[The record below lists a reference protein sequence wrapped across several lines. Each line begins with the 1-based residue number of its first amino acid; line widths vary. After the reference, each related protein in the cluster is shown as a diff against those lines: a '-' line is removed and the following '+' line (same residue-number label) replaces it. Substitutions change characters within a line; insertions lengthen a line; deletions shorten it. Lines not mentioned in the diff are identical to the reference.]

1 MQFLNKKFFNPHT
14 PLMHVLAGFRL
25 ILGLNRSGHFVLVFK
40 MSYECS
46 WDRAGFNSAKILRV
60 WNEFWW
66 RGMQFDFCSSSLLN
80 VHWYEISKM
89 LFILNT
95 SWGDICTIC
104 VRFVLENQRFLS
116 GNLQTRV
123 SVVDICTNSSGYLT
137 TVLRKMDGLRRLLT
151 AWLFVRQVVLIYTYF
166 CGTPNVYKPLQ

>member
-80 VHWYEISKM
+80 VHWYEISKIHVVYFEHELRRHLHDM
-89 LFILNT
+89 
-95 SWGDICTIC
+95 CTI
-104 VRFVLENQRFLS
+104 RSWES
-116 GNLQTRV
+116 KI
-123 SVVDICTNSSGYLT
+123 SEWESTNSGECSRHLHEFFRISYDCSTKNGRVKTTFNGLVIRSAGGSHIYLF
-137 TVLRKMDGLRRLLT
+137 LWHAKCL
-151 AWLFVRQVVLIYTYF
+151 
-166 CGTPNVYKPLQ
+166 